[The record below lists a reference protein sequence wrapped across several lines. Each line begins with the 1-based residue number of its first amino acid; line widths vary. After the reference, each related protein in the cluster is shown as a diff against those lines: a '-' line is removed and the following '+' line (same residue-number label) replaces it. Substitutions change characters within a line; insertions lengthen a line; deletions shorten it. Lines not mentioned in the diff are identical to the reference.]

1 MVVVFTIHPCTPSA
15 RVFADLIRIPFTWHI
30 INETHRIVK
39 QELPIYSASPN
50 YENRNE
56 GGWIHLFGIGYDLS
70 IASLL
75 ENGAEQ
81 DLHLSVDIAYNDGT
95 GANCNAQANT
105 GVDHDWSHAVFG
117 ISTDFKLSDDLTF
130 APGIYYQVS
139 MDDSVNASDEYWL
152 RLGLTYRY

>member
-1 MVVVFTIHPCTPSA
+1 M
-15 RVFADLIRIPFTWHI
+15 IRIPFTWHI